1 MTTIVYCIATWMW
14 DGWQDCI
21 KSWRSNASRRYPEF
35 IVYNKSIMDA
45 YQECWLGAQD
55 YQYTDPILM
64 FAHDDLKIY
73 EKGWDLRV
81 LKEFDDPTVGLVG
94 FAGAMG
100 HGKPQLYNEPF
111 RISNLVRMDF
121 LSNLRNAE
129 DHGYRFAGETTVA
142 VLDGLALFIRRTVLD
157 KWGGWPV
164 NTPLG
169 YWMYAEALCCETRRQ
184 GYKIR
189 LVGVDCEH
197 LGGKTASM
205 VQVKDDYEKAHI
217 YFAEHNR
224 DVMPYYVEEQ

>member
-1 MTTIVYCIATWMW
+1 MEKMVLAVATR
-14 DGWQDCI
+14 GWSGFADCVETWQ
-21 KSWRSNASRRYPEF
+21 KTASRHYPE
-35 IVYNKSIMDA
+35 VYAVDMDVMEAHQYLYEHTLEPIIASI
-45 YQECWLGAQD
+45 
-55 YQYTDPILM
+55 
-64 FAHDDLKIY
+64 HDDVKIY
-73 EKGWDLRV
+73 EKDWDLRV

-169 YWMYAEALCCETRRQ
+169 YWMYAEGLCCETRRQ

-197 LGGKTASM
+197 LSGKTASM

-217 YFAEHNR
+217 YFAEHNC
-224 DVMPYYVEEQ
+224 DVMPYYVEAQ